1 MVSPVRPRVAL
12 AVDAAELWR
21 AVPGVLRTPTV
32 ARRLHRLGFDDLES
46 YLRDRYVDQ
55 RASLQA
61 IARELSA
68 CSRATVLRALH
79 AYQIPQREWRTP
91 RRYRSAPAEVPP
103 PPCGHLPDGTPYYAP
118 LGTLEY
124 DEDLQRVRC
133 HLCAR
138 WMRWVNHTHLATH
151 GWTQEEY
158 LEAFGLSWGRALHTP
173 ELAEHRRTWMRGAL
187 ATDPRLREGLA
198 MGQER
203 ARRGQLVAL
212 SPRRPPP
219 LETRLHVKEG
229 QRSDATLAL
238 HRKRREAAVARQLR
252 EEQEDAAAHGF
263 VDFPSYWRARRT
275 AGWTLVQIG
284 RELGRH
290 DPWIRLAMAHV
301 EGRAHLTPEEAEHA
315 HTTRRRAALAAAEQR
330 ARELGFATLSDYLV
344 ERRGRGWGQKRTAL
358 ELGVGF
364 KMVRAALLLCGL
376 EPIPVVRPSMPRSRR
391 TG

>member
-1 MVSPVRPRVAL
+1 MVRPVRPRVGV
-12 AVDAAELWR
+12 AVDAGELWR
-21 AVPGVLRTPTV
+21 AVPGALRTPTV
-32 ARRLHRLGFDDLES
+32 TTRLHRLGFDDLES

-61 IARELSA
+61 IARELSG
-68 CSRATVLRALH
+68 CSRETVLRALH
-79 AYQIPQREWRTP
+79 AYEIPQREWRTP
-91 RRYRSAPAEVPP
+91 RRHRSAPAEAPP
-103 PPCGHLPDGTPYYAP
+103 PLCGHLPDGTPYYAP

-158 LEAFGLSWGRALHTP
+158 LEAFGLSWSRALHTP

-252 EEQEDAAAHGF
+252 EEQEDASAHGF
-263 VDFPSYWRARRT
+263 ADFPSY
-275 AGWTLVQIG
+275 
-284 RELGRH
+284 
-290 DPWIRLAMAHV
+290 PWIRLAMAHV

-315 HTTRRRAALAAAEQR
+315 HTTRWRAALAAAEQR

>member
-1 MVSPVRPRVAL
+1 MVRPVRPRVGV
-12 AVDAAELWR
+12 AVDAGELWR
-21 AVPGVLRTPTV
+21 AVPGALRTPTV
-32 ARRLHRLGFDDLES
+32 ATRLHRLGFDDLDS

-61 IARELSA
+61 IARELSG
-68 CSRATVLRALH
+68 CSRETVLRALH

-151 GWTQEEY
+151 GWTREEY

-173 ELAEHRRTWMRGAL
+173 ELAEHRRTWMRMAL
-187 ATDPRLREGLA
+187 ATDPRLRKGLA
-198 MGQER
+198 VGQEM
-203 ARRGQLVAL
+203 ARRGQLVTL
-212 SPRRPPP
+212 SPRRPSP

-238 HRKRREAAVARQLR
+238 HGKRREAAVARQLR

-263 VDFPSYWRARRT
+263 VDFPSYWRARRAAGRT
-275 AGWTLVQIG
+275 LVQTGRGGLVFGASRSPWGAGRAAGWTLVQIG

-301 EGRAHLTPEEAEHA
+301 EGRAHLTPEEAVPA
-315 HTTRRRAALAAAEQR
+315 PTTRTRAA
-330 ARELGFATLSDYLV
+330 
-344 ERRGRGWGQKRTAL
+344 
-358 ELGVGF
+358 
-364 KMVRAALLLCGL
+364 
-376 EPIPVVRPSMPRSRR
+376 PP
-391 TG
+391 

>member
-1 MVSPVRPRVAL
+1 MVRPVRPRVGV
-12 AVDAAELWR
+12 AVDAGELWR
-21 AVPGVLRTPTV
+21 AVPGALRTPTV
-32 ARRLHRLGFDDLES
+32 PTRLHRLGFDDLES

-68 CSRATVLRALH
+68 CSRETVLRALH

-151 GWTQEEY
+151 GWTREEY

-173 ELAEHRRTWMRGAL
+173 ELAEHRRTWMRMAL
-187 ATDPRLREGLA
+187 ATDPRLRKGLA
-198 MGQER
+198 VGQEM
-203 ARRGQLVAL
+203 ARRGQLVPL
-212 SPRRPPP
+212 SPRRPSP

-263 VDFPSYWRARRT
+263 VDFPSYWRARRA

-301 EGRAHLTPEEAEHA
+301 EGRAHLTPEEAVHA

-330 ARELGFATLSDYLV
+330 ARGLGFATLSDYLV

-376 EPIPVVRPSMPRSRR
+376 EPIPGARPSMPRSRR